1 MLYRELIQ
9 FDPIET
15 IIQLREADDQ
25 QKAADLVRTYVIS
38 ERMAD
43 VLINVV
49 IPQLQFDQPADNKG
63 VLIVGNY
70 GTGKSHLMSVLSAVA
85 EYPAALTGRYPSPG

>member
-49 IPQLQFDQPADNKG
+49 IPQLQFDQRLRTKA
-63 VLIVGNY
+63 
-70 GTGKSHLMSVLSAVA
+70 SS
-85 EYPAALTGRYPSPG
+85 